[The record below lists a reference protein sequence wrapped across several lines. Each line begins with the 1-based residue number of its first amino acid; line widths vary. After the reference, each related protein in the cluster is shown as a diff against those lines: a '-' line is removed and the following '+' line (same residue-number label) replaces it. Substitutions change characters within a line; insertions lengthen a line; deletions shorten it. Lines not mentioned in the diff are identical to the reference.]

1 MIIIIICL
9 LLILIVLFISQF
21 HNLRKWYNKQFLRT
35 IYSDHQQLL
44 LFSNELNDYNN
55 SIEKTLELFHKFAE
69 DNNIIYTLF
78 AGSLIGY
85 YRDGNPIPWDDD
97 EDIMVRFNDSH
108 KLHKLWDSGKNERL
122 EGVLIGHSWIIRD
135 IEIRGK
141 KLQMLK
147 EWRDKNN
154 LGTWYKFK
162 IPNKYGKKDIGGID
176 IGYIVS
182 RNNKLYESM
191 NVSKEAP
198 GPKNDDGPEECPIVQ
213 YGNIK
218 TRAIIKER
226 GIPYLNK
233 KYGKKWIL
241 NKHPLEKFINNLEP
255 SLNYYY
261 KESLLDF

>member
-1 MIIIIICL
+1 MIIIICL
-9 LLILIVLFISQF
+9 LFIFIVLFISQF

-44 LFSNELNDYNN
+44 LFSDELIDYNN
-55 SIEKTLELFHKFAE
+55 SIEETLDLFHKFSE
-69 DNNIIYTLF
+69 DNNIIYTLY

-85 YRDGNPIPWDDD
+85 YRNEAPIPWDDD
-97 EDIMVRFNDSH
+97 EDIIIRSKDMCH
-108 KLHKLWDSGKNERL
+108 IHKLWDSGKNERI
-122 EGVLIGHSWIIRD
+122 EKVLIGHSWIIRD

-147 EWRDKNN
+147 EWRDRNN
-154 LGTWYKFK
+154 LGTWYKLK
-162 IPNKYGKKDIGGID
+162 KPNRYGQKDIGGID
-176 IGYIVS
+176 ICYAYTK
-182 RNNKLYESM
+182 NNKIYESAIQTDE
-191 NVSKEAP
+191 VA
-198 GPKNDDGPEECPIVQ
+198 GPKDSDGPEECPIVQ

-241 NKHPLEKFINNLEP
+241 NKHPLEKFTNNLEP
-255 SLNYYY
+255 SLNNYY
-261 KESLLDF
+261 KESLLDS